1 MCHRSTLDDDN
12 DDGGDN
18 YNYYYYYYHYYCYVV
33 VCSYV
38 VKIRSSSIISW
49 IIDVFFLF
57 HCNLHVL

>member
-12 DDGGDN
+12 DDGGDD

-38 VKIRSSSIISW
+38 VEIRSGSIISW